1 MILNNNEKIEDL
13 QDKRLKIIQAKD
25 SYRFSV
31 DSILLLNFIRLKN
44 YENIIDLGTGS
55 GIIPLLLFGKKK
67 GLSIYGVEIQKDLA
81 DMARRS
87 VELNKLQNGITII
100 QEDFRNLK
108 NNFKNQQFDVVVS
121 NPPYISMGQG
131 KINPS
136 SSRAIARHEIKGDL
150 EDIISV
156 SNYLLKNKIKIIPVP
171 GVSALITALVVSGL
185 PTDKFV
191 FEGFLPRKIKERKRY
206 FKSIENEERTIIFYE
221 TPHRLKKALKDMLE
235 ILGDRKVVIAR
246 ELTKLYEEI
255 IRGKLSQVLTE
266 ISTKEVKGE
275 ITLIVQGGIKKKENS
290 STDFLIKEC
299 IIEEYLKKLKNQG
312 YSNKEII
319 KITQEKLNIQKI
331 IGNEN

>member
-1 MILNNNEKIEDL
+1 LSENKDSGILYICGTPIGNLEDITL
-13 QDKRLKIIQAKD
+13 RSLKILKEVNLIAAEDTRHSLK
-25 SYRFSV
+25 
-31 DSILLLNFIRLKN
+31 LLNHYQINTKVTSYYEYNKFKKAPYLVEILKN
-44 YENIIDLGTGS
+44 GQDIALVSDAGMPGISDPGYVLIDL
-55 GIIPLLLFGKKK
+55 
-67 GLSIYGVEIQKDLA
+67 A
-81 DMARRS
+81 
-87 VELNKLQNGITII
+87 
-100 QEDFRNLK
+100 LK
-108 NNFKNQQFDVVVS
+108 NN
-121 NPPYISMGQG
+121 
-131 KINPS
+131 
-136 SSRAIARHEIKGDL
+136 
-150 EDIISV
+150 
-156 SNYLLKNKIKIIPVP
+156 IKIIPVP
-171 GVSALITALVVSGL
+171 GVSAMITALVVSGL

-191 FEGFLPRKIKERKRY
+191 FEGFLPRKIKDRKRY

-319 KITQEKLNIQKI
+319 KITQEKLNIPKNLIYKKLLEMKI
-331 IGNEN
+331 

>member
-1 MILNNNEKIEDL
+1 MSENKDSGILYICGTPIGNLEDITL
-13 QDKRLKIIQAKD
+13 RSLKILKEVNLIAAEDTRHTLK
-25 SYRFSV
+25 
-31 DSILLLNFIRLKN
+31 LLNHYRINTKVTSYYEYNKFKKAPYLVEILKN
-44 YENIIDLGTGS
+44 GQDIALVSDAGMPGISDPGYVLIDL
-55 GIIPLLLFGKKK
+55 
-67 GLSIYGVEIQKDLA
+67 A
-81 DMARRS
+81 
-87 VELNKLQNGITII
+87 
-100 QEDFRNLK
+100 LK
-108 NNFKNQQFDVVVS
+108 NN
-121 NPPYISMGQG
+121 
-131 KINPS
+131 
-136 SSRAIARHEIKGDL
+136 
-150 EDIISV
+150 
-156 SNYLLKNKIKIIPVP
+156 IKIIPVP

-246 ELTKLYEEI
+246 ELTNLYEEI

-319 KITQEKLNIQKI
+319 KITQEKLNIPKNLI
-331 IGNEN
+331 YKKLLEMKN

>member
-1 MILNNNEKIEDL
+1 MSENKDSGILYICGTPIGNLEDITL
-13 QDKRLKIIQAKD
+13 RSLKILKEVNLIAAEDTRHTLK
-25 SYRFSV
+25 
-31 DSILLLNFIRLKN
+31 LLNHYQINTKVTSYYEYNKFKKAPYLVEILKN
-44 YENIIDLGTGS
+44 GQDIALVSDAGMPGISDPGYVLIDL
-55 GIIPLLLFGKKK
+55 
-67 GLSIYGVEIQKDLA
+67 A
-81 DMARRS
+81 
-87 VELNKLQNGITII
+87 
-100 QEDFRNLK
+100 LK
-108 NNFKNQQFDVVVS
+108 NN
-121 NPPYISMGQG
+121 
-131 KINPS
+131 
-136 SSRAIARHEIKGDL
+136 
-150 EDIISV
+150 
-156 SNYLLKNKIKIIPVP
+156 IKIIPVP

-221 TPHRLKKALKDMLE
+221 APHRLKKALKDMLE

-319 KITQEKLNIQKI
+319 KITQEKLNIPKNLI
-331 IGNEN
+331 YKKLLEMKNS

>member
-13 QDKRLKIIQAKD
+13 EDKRLKIIQAKD

-131 KINPS
+131 KINPLINK
-136 SSRAIARHEIKGDL
+136 AIARHEIKGDL
-150 EDIISV
+150 EDMISV
-156 SNYLLKNKIKIIPVP
+156 SNYLLKNKGRIYLIYRSAKLIKLV
-171 GVSALITALVVSGL
+171 ITL
-185 PTDKFV
+185 
-191 FEGFLPRKIKERKRY
+191 KRY
-206 FKSIENEERTIIFYE
+206 GIEPKVIKLIHPRPGENANLVLLEGIKSGKEELKIENPIF
-221 TPHRLKKALKDMLE
+221 L
-235 ILGDRKVVIAR
+235 
-246 ELTKLYEEI
+246 
-255 IRGKLSQVLTE
+255 
-266 ISTKEVKGE
+266 
-275 ITLIVQGGIKKKENS
+275 
-290 STDFLIKEC
+290 
-299 IIEEYLKKLKNQG
+299 
-312 YSNKEII
+312 YSNKKMETN
-319 KITQEKLNIQKI
+319 K
-331 IGNEN
+331 

>member
-1 MILNNNEKIEDL
+1 MSENKDSGILYICGTPIGNLEDITL
-13 QDKRLKIIQAKD
+13 RSLKILKEVNLIAAEDTRHTLK
-25 SYRFSV
+25 
-31 DSILLLNFIRLKN
+31 LLNHYQINTKVTSYYEYNKFKKAPYLVEILKN
-44 YENIIDLGTGS
+44 GQDIALVSDAGMPGISDPGYVLIDL
-55 GIIPLLLFGKKK
+55 
-67 GLSIYGVEIQKDLA
+67 A
-81 DMARRS
+81 
-87 VELNKLQNGITII
+87 
-100 QEDFRNLK
+100 LK
-108 NNFKNQQFDVVVS
+108 NN
-121 NPPYISMGQG
+121 
-131 KINPS
+131 
-136 SSRAIARHEIKGDL
+136 
-150 EDIISV
+150 
-156 SNYLLKNKIKIIPVP
+156 IKIIPVP

-191 FEGFLPRKIKERKRY
+191 FEGFLPRKIKDRKRY

-319 KITQEKLNIQKI
+319 KITQEKLNIPKNLIYKKLLEMKI
-331 IGNEN
+331 

>member
-1 MILNNNEKIEDL
+1 LSENKDSGILYICGTPIGNLEDITL
-13 QDKRLKIIQAKD
+13 RSLKILKEVNLIAAEDTRHTLK
-25 SYRFSV
+25 
-31 DSILLLNFIRLKN
+31 LLNHYQINTKVTSYYEYNKFKKAPYLVEILKN
-44 YENIIDLGTGS
+44 GQDIALVSDAGMPGISDPGYVLIDL
-55 GIIPLLLFGKKK
+55 
-67 GLSIYGVEIQKDLA
+67 A
-81 DMARRS
+81 
-87 VELNKLQNGITII
+87 
-100 QEDFRNLK
+100 LK
-108 NNFKNQQFDVVVS
+108 NN
-121 NPPYISMGQG
+121 
-131 KINPS
+131 
-136 SSRAIARHEIKGDL
+136 
-150 EDIISV
+150 
-156 SNYLLKNKIKIIPVP
+156 IKIIPVP

-221 TPHRLKKALKDMLE
+221 APHRLKKALKDMLE

-319 KITQEKLNIQKI
+319 KITQEKLNIPKNLI
-331 IGNEN
+331 YKKLLEMKNS